1 MMRLATPPA
10 SLTCRAPAQLLS
22 GSSRGFS
29 SEKQLKIR
37 IRAVKGIEKITKAVY
52 MVASAKMR
60 KAEARLT
67 AARNFAAPLESVW
80 ETPQAPKDSADKKRY
95 LVVPVSSDRGL
106 CGSFNAAVVRDAK
119 DIVKAQL
126 KSSPSVSI
134 ITYGEKVRAGLLR
147 TYGEHFAANLSDL
160 SKLPVRT
167 FKQTAMLASY
177 MDKVDFDAGT
187 LIFQRFKSMLGSD
200 ITHVP
205 LAPKRAWEA
214 AALTALV
221 DFEIQGDV
229 DTIDNLIEFRRA
241 VTLWRY
247 LVETDMS
254 ELTSRMNA
262 MNGASKNTK
271 EMMGK
276 LQLYYNKARQG
287 RITAELVEVVSG
299 ATAAD
304 EFISVGA
311 D

>member
-1 MMRLATPPA
+1 
-10 SLTCRAPAQLLS
+10 
-22 GSSRGFS
+22 
-29 SEKQLKIR
+29 
-37 IRAVKGIEKITKAVY
+37 
-52 MVASAKMR
+52 
-60 KAEARLT
+60 
-67 AARNFAAPLESVW
+67 
-80 ETPQAPKDSADKKRY
+80 
-95 LVVPVSSDRGL
+95 VVPVSSDRGL